1 MSIRIVRRHTLYE
14 SSTYPLCVRVLRR
27 YHTPSQSQR
36 IAAMYQK
43 EYLTHHVGAPWIRML
58 FQTGVSGSADTK
70 FKPGN
75 IGKWEPGVS
84 GNIGKWDPG
93 SSGNMFNGEP
103 GQRQTEWTLGVSGST
118 RGA

>member
-1 MSIRIVRRHTLYE
+1 
-14 SSTYPLCVRVLRR
+14 
-27 YHTPSQSQR
+27 
-36 IAAMYQK
+36 MYQK

-75 IGKWEPGVS
+75 IGKW
-84 GNIGKWDPG
+84 DPG